1 MNRKTRNILVLGVVL
16 AGCAGTDKKLVR
28 HELSSE
34 VDNEKVAAVNKWA
47 SSHGAVVTWLHMP
60 TKVREADKEKDRD

>member
-1 MNRKTRNILVLGVVL
+1 MKRLSVLVLGVVL
-16 AGCAGTDKKLVR
+16 AGCAGTDKQLVR

-47 SSHGAVVTWLHMP
+47 STHGAVVTWLHMP
-60 TKVREADKEKDRD
+60 TKVRDAAKQKDRD